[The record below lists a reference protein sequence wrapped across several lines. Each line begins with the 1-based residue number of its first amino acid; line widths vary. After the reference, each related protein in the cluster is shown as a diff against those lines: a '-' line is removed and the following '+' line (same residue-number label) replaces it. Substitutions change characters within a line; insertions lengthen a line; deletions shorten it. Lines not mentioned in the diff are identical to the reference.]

1 MFGAVMRARFPM
13 ATQQPAPTSVK
24 MIWELNSRR
33 KCDSANDSKQLSVLS
48 EKAERFYRNVSPSG
62 LKK

>member
-24 MIWELNSRR
+24 VIWELNSRR
-33 KCDSANDSKQLSVLS
+33 KCDQANDSKALSVS
-48 EKAERFYRNVSPSG
+48 SDKADRFHRNVSPSG
-62 LKK
+62 LKR

>member
-1 MFGAVMRARFPM
+1 MFGAVMRARFSM

-24 MIWELNSRR
+24 VIWEPNSRR
-33 KCDSANDSKQLSVLS
+33 KCDQANDSNLLSVLS